1 MDEIGRSF
9 PCMEPPTEVVGVDPR
24 EQQLEKKVYRSP
36 RQAAEAAALGLQR
49 SISIQRIHISY
60 LPHLLFFFP
69 PSEKPLYA
77 TNNIEIKK

>member
-24 EQQLEKKVYRSP
+24 EQQLEKKVYRSH

-60 LPHLLFFFP
+60 LSPSTLFF
-69 PSEKPLYA
+69 SLLQKNHYMRR
-77 TNNIEIKK
+77 II